1 MTTEVENPENFDD
14 GLTRVAPV
22 EKFDLNEKREELF
35 MRFKVGLGIRG
46 AKPEE
51 ILLLISKIREQ
62 DKEFIRLL
70 KEEFKLIYHQY
81 NSGNKKG
88 SILVCFEDL
97 FEVIDKLAGKSLT
110 E

>member
-1 MTTEVENPENFDD
+1 MTTE
-14 GLTRVAPV
+14 A
-22 EKFDLNEKREELF
+22 EKINLSKKREELRKDIDYLF
-35 MRFKVGLGIRG
+35 
-46 AKPEE
+46 
-51 ILLLISKIREQ
+51 SKINWSASFLDAKAITIMNEFWKDLIIS

-97 FEVIDKLAGKSLT
+97 FEVIDKLAGDKLT
-110 E
+110 K